1 MILYGGL
8 DSLLVASIAARHF
21 AGTKS
26 TKLCEAQLQSFC
38 VGLDGSPDLKAGKEV
53 ADYLEVLTKSFT
65 SLFRSLAIRKG
76 SCLLLWPLKLRKLS
90 SGLYPFHFVMC
101 SSILLLRSKLIAP
114 WTGSEVKVLVKFMV
128 GEEDANGS
136 NFLVMQDAEEN

>member
-38 VGLDGSPDLKAGKEV
+38 VGLDVYLLPLITDYIKLFLSTLVFLCFTSFMGQGSPDLKAGKEV

-65 SLFRSLAIRKG
+65 SLFRYLTKLYYI
-76 SCLLLWPLKLRKLS
+76 CLLHL
-90 SGLYPFHFVMC
+90 GI
-101 SSILLLRSKLIAP
+101 ILIY
-114 WTGSEVKVLVKFMV
+114 EV
-128 GEEDANGS
+128 
-136 NFLVMQDAEEN
+136 

>member
-1 MILYGGL
+1 MQCWAALGGGNGIEYEILKTNPILEAFG
-8 DSLLVASIAARHF
+8 DAKTSRNNNSIRF
-21 AGTKS
+21 
-26 TKLCEAQLQSFC
+26 
-38 VGLDGSPDLKAGKEV
+38 GSPDLKAGKEV